1 MKQFSLRY
9 LLIGLA
15 MIGSAALAIIFTP
28 TKATQGASAPDFAK
42 VVPKQFGDWKEDA
55 AVTPVLPTP
64 GQQATLDAIYSQ
76 MVSRTYVNSKGQQMM
91 VVLAFGNNQDNQL
104 KAHRQEVCY
113 AAQGFKIEHLDH
125 RNVVVNGERI
135 PLTQMYAV
143 HGERHEAVTYWF
155 TMGNRVVLSRLD
167 RLLTEIKYSA
177 TGEIPAG
184 MLVRIS
190 SLGPYSTADYRAHV
204 QFADQMLQSMQPQY
218 RHWLVGNGAS

>member
-15 MIGSAALAIIFTP
+15 MIASAALAVNFTP
-28 TKATQGASAPDFAK
+28 TKTTQGDSAPDFAK
-42 VVPKQFGDWKEDA
+42 VVPKQFGDWKEDT

-64 GQQATLDAIYSQ
+64 GQQATLDATYSQ
-76 MVSRTYVNSKGQQMM
+76 MVSRTYVNKKGQQMM

-113 AAQGFKIEHLDH
+113 AAQGFKIEHLHH
-125 RNVVVNGERI
+125 REAVVDGDRI
-135 PLTQMYAV
+135 PLTQMYAIN
-143 HGERHEAVTYWF
+143 GPRHEAVTYWF

-190 SLGPYSTADYRAHV
+190 NLGPYSAADYQAHI
-204 QFADQMLQSMQPQY
+204 QFADQMLQSIPPQY